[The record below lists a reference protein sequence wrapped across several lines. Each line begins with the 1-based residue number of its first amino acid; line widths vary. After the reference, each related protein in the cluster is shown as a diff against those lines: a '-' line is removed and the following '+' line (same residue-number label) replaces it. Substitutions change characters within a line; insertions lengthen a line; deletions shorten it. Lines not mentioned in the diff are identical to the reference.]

1 MGAPSRRFLVLIPA
15 HNEAASLPS
24 VVRELQAVVP
34 DAELLVVDDG
44 SVDGTWRLAE
54 SLGVRWLRLHERVGV
69 GGAVRAGLRYAAK
82 LGYQIVVRVD
92 GDGQHHPEAIDSLVA
107 PILADRA
114 DIILGS
120 RFTAVSGRRA
130 GLVRRL
136 LARCLT
142 ILTGRSV
149 TDPTSGFCA
158 FGARAVEMLCEH
170 HPTGYAE
177 AELLLFS
184 SWNGL
189 RAEEVPVG
197 IRGRVAGS
205 TTLTPSRRLAASARI
220 ALAMLV
226 VPLRAVVRSEPS

>member
-1 MGAPSRRFLVLIPA
+1 MGTLQRYLVLIPA

-24 VVRELQAVVP
+24 VIRELRAVVP
-34 DAELLVVDDG
+34 DAELLIVDDG
-44 SVDGTWRLAE
+44 STDGTSRLAE

-82 LGYQIVVRVD
+82 LGYRIVVRVD
-92 GDGQHHPEAIDSLVA
+92 GDGQHHPEAIESLVA
-107 PILADRA
+107 PILARRA
-114 DIILGS
+114 DVILGS
-120 RFTAVSGRRA
+120 RFAAGTGRRA

-142 ILTGRSV
+142 VLTRRSV

-158 FGARAVEMLCEH
+158 FGGRAVELLCEH

-177 AELLLFS
+177 AELLLFCS
-184 SWNGL
+184 RNGL

-197 IRGRVAGS
+197 IRERVAGS
-205 TTLTPSRRLAASARI
+205 TTLTPSRRLTASARI
-220 ALAMLV
+220 ALAMVV
-226 VPLRAVVRSEPS
+226 VPLRAVIRSGH

>member
-69 GGAVRAGLRYAAK
+69 GGAVRVGLRYAAK

-158 FGARAVEMLCEH
+158 FGSRAVEMLCEH